1 MALHS
6 AHTDMPGRLI
16 PEHLKVWECTSRLAV
31 TSADMQADAQQAAP
45 AQPQA
50 TATAD
55 KAPSQPQFPPPKPPS
70 SLPAGTKRKLAEA
83 SVPAATKRRITPEKT
98 RVQPI
103 PMPATVTPAATTSQQ
118 QPQTRPPTAAA
129 EAAISSRIAFELP
142 TGLHVELG
150 RESLPLGDQPEPGV
164 RVLEALQQ
172 GSQWQV
178 VCHSGGQ
185 RQWSDEVQGK
195 VTAVGGSMHFSGA
208 GFQSGA
214 LQV

>member
-1 MALHS
+1 
-6 AHTDMPGRLI
+6 
-16 PEHLKVWECTSRLAV
+16 
-31 TSADMQADAQQAAP
+31 MQADTQQTAP

-55 KAPSQPQFPPPKPPS
+55 KGSSQPQFPPPKPPS

-83 SVPAATKRRITPEKT
+83 SLPAATKRRITPEKT

-103 PMPATVTPAATTSQQ
+103 PTGATAAAATTSNQQ
-118 QPQTRPPTAAA
+118 QPQNRQPTAAA
-129 EAAISSRIAFELP
+129 ESVISSSIAFELP
-142 TGLHVELG
+142 TGLHAELG
-150 RESLPLGDQPEPGV
+150 TESLPIGDQPEPGV

-172 GSQWQV
+172 GTQWQV

-195 VTAVGGSMHFSGA
+195 VTSVGGSMHFSAA

-214 LQV
+214 LQVCYSQL